1 MKRTRTFSK
10 ITMGAGIVLI
20 ATLSACK
27 QNPNQN
33 NPENLETVE
42 VTHKLETIAVPENPE
57 PFVVLDYSTLENLD
71 ALGLKPAGIPKLA
84 LPHFLQEYKDDQSI
98 TDVGSI
104 AEANLERI
112 NELQPQVIFSGGRLE
127 EQYSELKRIAPTI
140 QPANDGS
147 KPFETLET
155 NLDFIGTVFDKKEE
169 TDQLFADLMTKADKV
184 KKQAAQHDLTAM
196 IIMHNKGKFSAYGK
210 GSRFG
215 IIHDFIGIKE
225 AVEGLSTHRHGNVAS
240 SEYILEANPDVLFV
254 IDRNTAIASG
264 EPLDRSFVEN
274 ALVKQ
279 TNAFKNGKIIYL
291 DSQAWY
297 LAGGG
302 IISLDIMLEEIAK
315 AFEQ

>member
-1 MKRTRTFSK
+1 MKRTRSFGKFS
-10 ITMGAGIVLI
+10 MGAGIVLI

-33 NPENLETVE
+33 NSENLETIE
-42 VTHKLETIAVPENPE
+42 ITHKLETIAVPKNPE

-71 ALGLKPAGIPKLA
+71 ALGLKPVGIPKLS
-84 LPHFLQEYKDDQSI
+84 LPHFLDDYKNDQSI

-112 NELQPQVIFSGGRLE
+112 NELQPQLIFSGGRLE
-127 EQYSELKRIAPTI
+127 EQYSDLKRIAPTI

-147 KPFETLET
+147 KPFESLET
-155 NLDFIGTVFDKKEE
+155 NLDAIGTAFDRKEE
-169 TDQLFADLMTKADKV
+169 TDQLYTDLMTKADQL
-184 KKQAAQHDLTAM
+184 KKQAAEHNLTAM

-264 EPLDRSFVEN
+264 APLDKSFVEN
-274 ALVKQ
+274 ALVRR
-279 TNAFKNGKIIYL
+279 TNAFKTGKIIYL

-302 IISLDIMLEEIAK
+302 VKSLNIMLEEIAL
-315 AFEQ
+315 AFEK